1 MTGSGSQRGIRFR
14 DHDHLRE
21 VLSTGGLALDV
32 FKSRSTPLDV
42 EIVVHAN
49 EFANI
54 VKVSGAPARVSRGR
68 AEIAND
74 EGRFLGVLLQRT
86 GRTVFESGSLH
97 DRKEV

>member
-1 MTGSGSQRGIRFR
+1 MQEMTGSDSQRGIQFR

-21 VLSTGGLALDV
+21 ILSAGGLALDV
-32 FKSRSTPLDV
+32 FKNRSTPLDV
-42 EIVVHAN
+42 EIAVHAT

-74 EGRFLGVLLQRT
+74 EGGLSWSVA
-86 GRTVFESGSLH
+86 SK
-97 DRKEV
+97 DRSDGI